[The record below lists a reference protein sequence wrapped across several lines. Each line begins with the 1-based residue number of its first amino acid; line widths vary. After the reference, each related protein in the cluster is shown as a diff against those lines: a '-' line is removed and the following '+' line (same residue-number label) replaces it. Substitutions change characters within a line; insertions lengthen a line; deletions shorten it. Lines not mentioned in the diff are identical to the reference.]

1 MPDPLDI
8 VGSCWTW
15 TIPPLLSVLTV
26 VVCLLY
32 FIIATGCCPLL
43 RLLFR
48 DAILAIHDLKDSFK
62 CLVLALARRTYS
74 SLSTALHLLIKA
86 WDFIIMQHQQ
96 YSVTW

>member
-1 MPDPLDI
+1 M
-8 VGSCWTW
+8 
-15 TIPPLLSVLTV
+15 LSVLTV

-48 DAILAIHDLKDSFK
+48 DAILAIHDLEDSFK
-62 CLVLALARRTYS
+62 CLVLALAKTYS

-86 WDFIIMQHQQ
+86 WGFIIMQHQQ
-96 YSVTW
+96 YSVT